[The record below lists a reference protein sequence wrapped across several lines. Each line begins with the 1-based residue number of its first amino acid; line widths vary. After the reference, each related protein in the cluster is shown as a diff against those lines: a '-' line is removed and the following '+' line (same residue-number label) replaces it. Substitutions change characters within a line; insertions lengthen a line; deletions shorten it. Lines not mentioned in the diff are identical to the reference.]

1 MTRVF
6 ALLVCAVTAF
16 GADARAAPARQEP
29 ALVAAAVRTAALA
42 IAPPGATISLGPITG
57 AAYMA
62 ACQSELAVTLT
73 GVEPYE
79 QAAAR
84 CAVPDWTLY
93 VTVTIAAVAPVVVA
107 ARPIVAGATLVPG
120 DLTVREE
127 PVTLY
132 AGRATYQD
140 PDQLDGATAV
150 MTLPAGTILSTSDID
165 EPVAVVA
172 GQIVAVDLHS
182 GMVDISVNAI
192 ADQTGRIGDTILMTN
207 PASGKRFTA
216 LVTRNGMVVQLRS

>member
-1 MTRVF
+1 
-6 ALLVCAVTAF
+6 
-16 GADARAAPARQEP
+16 
-29 ALVAAAVRTAALA
+29 
-42 IAPPGATISLGPITG
+42 
-57 AAYMA
+57 
-62 ACQSELAVTLT
+62 
-73 GVEPYE
+73 
-79 QAAAR
+79 
-84 CAVPDWTLY
+84 
-93 VTVTIAAVAPVVVA
+93 
-107 ARPIVAGATLVPG
+107 
-120 DLTVREE
+120 
-127 PVTLY
+127 VTLY